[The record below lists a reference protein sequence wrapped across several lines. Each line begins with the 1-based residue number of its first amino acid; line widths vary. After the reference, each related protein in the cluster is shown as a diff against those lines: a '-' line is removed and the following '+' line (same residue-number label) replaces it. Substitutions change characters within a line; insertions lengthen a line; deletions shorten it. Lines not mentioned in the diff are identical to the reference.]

1 LLVLG
6 ADALDASDQSAMEYL
21 KAHHDV
27 GGSILTVCTGAKFVA
42 SLGLLD
48 GAEATTNSLFLETF
62 AADYPRVEWV
72 SLADNTQRRFV
83 RSTKQIVTTA
93 GITAGID
100 GSLEQIYEWCGFE
113 VAEAIRECLE
123 WPLPIEIAE
132 TTTSTT
138 ATTSATTTIGL
149 GKNKSDG
156 AIETDL

>member
-1 LLVLG
+1 
-6 ADALDASDQSAMEYL
+6 
-21 KAHHDV
+21 
-27 GGSILTVCTGAKFVA
+27 VA

-62 AADYPRVEWV
+62 KSDYPHVLWV

-123 WPLPIEIAE
+123 WPLRIEIAGG
-132 TTTSTT
+132 TTTTT
-138 ATTSATTTIGL
+138 TTSATSIGL